1 MHNIKD
7 IRKDIDNFKNT
18 IKNRNVDVDFDQI
31 LNLDEENRK
40 LIQEKE
46 KLEMEKKSISKSKDE
61 TLFEK
66 SKEISNK
73 IDDLSK
79 NQKNVK
85 DQLDQI
91 LSNIPNLPLND
102 VPVGK
107 DENSNKEVVKSGKIK
122 EMSFKP
128 KSHYEI
134 GEKLNMLDF
143 DLATKTTGSRFV
155 FVKDKLAS
163 LERAISNFMIDTH
176 VNNNGYTEISPPLMA
191 TDNTMFGTGQL
202 PKFENDQFEIKFDDK
217 NDRKFL
223 IPTAEVILTNMVKNQ
238 ILNLKS
244 LPMRLVASTPCFRKE
259 AGSYG
264 KDTKGMIRQHQFYKV
279 ELVSIVENNKCIE
292 ELERMTNCATKILD
306 DLQLPY
312 RKIILSTGD
321 MGFSAEKTYDIE
333 VWLPSENKYR
343 EISSCS
349 SCGTFQAKRMKARYK
364 NNNNEN
370 EFVGTLNGRLVAST
384 PCFRKEA
391 GSYGKDTKGMIR
403 QHQFYKVE
411 LVSIVENN
419 KCIEELE
426 RMTNC
431 ATKIL
436 DDLQL
441 PYRKIILSTGDMGF
455 SAEKTYD
462 IEVWLPSENKYRE
475 ISSCSSCGTFQAKR
489 MKARYKNNNNE
500 NEFVGTLNGS
510 GLAVGRTLIAI
521 LENYQTEDG
530 SIIIPEKLRPYMN
543 NMEKIGIN

>member
-66 SKEISNK
+66 SKKISNK

-107 DENSNKEVVKSGKIK
+107 DENSNKEVVKSGEIK

-370 EFVGTLNGRLVAST
+370 EFVGTLNG
-384 PCFRKEA
+384 
-391 GSYGKDTKGMIR
+391 
-403 QHQFYKVE
+403 
-411 LVSIVENN
+411 
-419 KCIEELE
+419 
-426 RMTNC
+426 
-431 ATKIL
+431 
-436 DDLQL
+436 
-441 PYRKIILSTGDMGF
+441 
-455 SAEKTYD
+455 
-462 IEVWLPSENKYRE
+462 
-475 ISSCSSCGTFQAKR
+475 
-489 MKARYKNNNNE
+489 
-500 NEFVGTLNGS
+500 S